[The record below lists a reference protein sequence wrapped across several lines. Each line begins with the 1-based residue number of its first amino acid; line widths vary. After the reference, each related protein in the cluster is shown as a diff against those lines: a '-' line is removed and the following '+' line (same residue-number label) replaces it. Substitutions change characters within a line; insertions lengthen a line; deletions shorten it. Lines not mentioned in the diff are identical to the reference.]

1 MYRVT
6 FLPGCSFGP
15 NLEQSVDVYAG
26 SFNVDG
32 PMITF
37 HDNPATYSPV
47 AAFPSHTVSGVQ
59 ELDEEGYDFTEDADW
74 DDDGEPL
81 TEEKLSKEMTYRM
94 TKSVESA
101 MSSTNLTADPSH
113 YVPFVDWKAGFA
125 SPLPSEQASMKLKQ
139 QQADQQKEIASSAN
153 EATWHNLCEQE
164 ASNAIDESA
173 VNEAQIVSEHC
184 RDEKGDWSSAYLKA
198 CLTHPSLAEL
208 LNEVDEAQARVD
220 ARFAEIT
227 ARMKQESAVKQAT
240 HEMAYRA
247 NSSAQFVKE
256 ALDELCNEDYS
267 LGPRPKPV
275 TPNDSDLCSF
285 ENVVAGVTYLRGL
298 GIK

>member
-15 NLEQSVDVYAG
+15 NSEQSVDVYAG
-26 SFNVDG
+26 SFVVDG

-59 ELDEEGYDFTEDADW
+59 ELDDTEDTEDTDW
-74 DDDGEPL
+74 DDDYEVGEPL
-81 TEEKLSKEMTYRM
+81 TEEEMSKEMTYRIN
-94 TKSVESA
+94 KSVESA
-101 MSSTNLTADPSH
+101 MSSTNPTADPSH

-125 SPLPSEQASMKLKQ
+125 SPLPSEQASMKQ
-139 QQADQQKEIASSAN
+139 QQANQQKYS
-153 EATWHNLCEQE
+153 
-164 ASNAIDESA
+164 
-173 VNEAQIVSEHC
+173 
-184 RDEKGDWSSAYLKA
+184 RDEKGDGSSAYLKA
-198 CLTHPSLAEL
+198 CQTHPPLSEL
-208 LNEVDEAQARVD
+208 LNQLDEAHARVD

-256 ALDELCNEDYS
+256 ALDELCNEDYD

-275 TPNDSDLCSF
+275 TPKDSDLCSF
-285 ENVVAGVTYLRGL
+285 ENVVAGATYLRGL
-298 GIK
+298 DIK